1 MSLTNSHTGWRYNE
15 AVISQ
20 NKLRLLFVA
29 DGRSPIALNWIAHFV
44 ERGDEVHLVS
54 TFPCEPAL
62 RLASLAII
70 PAALSQAAGPGGGT
84 SGASSRSGLRRLLP
98 VGWRTRLRQWAG
110 PLTLPNAARR
120 LGEVIRQVRPDLV
133 HAMRI
138 PYEGMLT
145 ALAQPP
151 VPWLVSV
158 WGNDFTLHAPA
169 TRRMGELTRLTMANA
184 SALHA
189 DCQRDIRLAQQWG
202 FPKDRQSIVLP
213 GNGGIQ
219 LDWFYPPDADG
230 ESQRELHPIV
240 INPRGLRAY
249 VRNQAFFQS
258 TRMVLDQRPE
268 VQFVCPSMQGHS
280 QAENWV
286 KRFGLERNVQ
296 LLPPVSRT
304 QMADL
309 FRRAQVAVSPS
320 VHDGTPNTL
329 LEAMACGCF
338 PVAGDIES
346 LREWIAP
353 EVNGLLVNPDDPQAL
368 AEAILIGLDDV
379 GLRQRAAN
387 HNMRLVAERAEY
399 HQVMAEAESFY
410 HQIIH

>member
-1 MSLTNSHTGWRYNE
+1 MSQANSHIGWRYNE

-20 NKLRLLFVA
+20 NKLRLLFIA

-44 ERGDEVHLVS
+44 DRGDDVHLVS

-62 RLASLAII
+62 RLASLTII

-84 SGASSRSGLRRLLP
+84 SGASSRNGLRRLLP

-110 PLTLPNAARR
+110 PLTLPNAAHR
-120 LGEVIRQVRPDLV
+120 LGEVIRQVKPDLV

-169 TRRMGELTRLTMANA
+169 TRRMGELTRMTLTRA

-202 FPKDRQSIVLP
+202 FPEDRHSIVLP

-219 LDWFYPPDADG
+219 LDLFYPPDADG
-230 ESQRELHPIV
+230 EDQRELHPTV
-240 INPRGLRAY
+240 INPRGMRRLCA
-249 VRNQAFFQS
+249 QPGLFSF
-258 TRMVLDQRPE
+258 
-268 VQFVCPSMQGHS
+268 CPPG
-280 QAENWV
+280 A
-286 KRFGLERNVQ
+286 
-296 LLPPVSRT
+296 
-304 QMADL
+304 
-309 FRRAQVAVSPS
+309 
-320 VHDGTPNTL
+320 
-329 LEAMACGCF
+329 
-338 PVAGDIES
+338 
-346 LREWIAP
+346 
-353 EVNGLLVNPDDPQAL
+353 
-368 AEAILIGLDDV
+368 
-379 GLRQRAAN
+379 
-387 HNMRLVAERAEY
+387 
-399 HQVMAEAESFY
+399 
-410 HQIIH
+410 